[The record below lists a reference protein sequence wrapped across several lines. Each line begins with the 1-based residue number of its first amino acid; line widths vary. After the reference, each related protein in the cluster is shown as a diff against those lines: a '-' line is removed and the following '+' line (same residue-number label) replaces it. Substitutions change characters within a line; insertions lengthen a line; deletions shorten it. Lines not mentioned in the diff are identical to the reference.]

1 MASSWQKKKAAHP
14 VRADGRMC
22 YLYKKTTEY
31 VRGLVIY
38 QAAFFTAV
46 LPFGPRFLALA
57 SSSFLLASYQASNS
71 LKLFN
76 RFVLT
81 RPSVLMN
88 IMKPDFGLIALPPH
102 SRQKALTCASFSYEQ
117 GNFTHAKRKS
127 TTEALCPYGAYAF
140 LEIIAQLNDANRVR
154 RCVNVQIS
162 ASGTIPVESHN
173 FGMRD
178 VSKDIERLIVSRS

>member
-1 MASSWQKKKAAHP
+1 
-14 VRADGRMC
+14 
-22 YLYKKTTEY
+22 
-31 VRGLVIY
+31 
-38 QAAFFTAV
+38 
-46 LPFGPRFLALA
+46 
-57 SSSFLLASYQASNS
+57 
-71 LKLFN
+71 
-76 RFVLT
+76 
-81 RPSVLMN
+81 MN
-88 IMKPDFGLIALPPH
+88 IMKPDFELIALPPH
-102 SRQKALTCASFSYEQ
+102 SRQKALTCASFSYVQ

-127 TTEALCPYGAYAF
+127 TTEALRPYGAYAF

>member
-1 MASSWQKKKAAHP
+1 
-14 VRADGRMC
+14 
-22 YLYKKTTEY
+22 
-31 VRGLVIY
+31 
-38 QAAFFTAV
+38 
-46 LPFGPRFLALA
+46 
-57 SSSFLLASYQASNS
+57 
-71 LKLFN
+71 
-76 RFVLT
+76 
-81 RPSVLMN
+81 MN

-162 ASGTIPVESHN
+162 ASGTSPVKPDD

-178 VSKDIERLIVSRS
+178 VPKHIERLIVSRS

>member
-1 MASSWQKKKAAHP
+1 MPWH
-14 VRADGRMC
+14 
-22 YLYKKTTEY
+22 
-31 VRGLVIY
+31 
-38 QAAFFTAV
+38 
-46 LPFGPRFLALA
+46 
-57 SSSFLLASYQASNS
+57 
-71 LKLFN
+71 

-88 IMKPDFGLIALPPH
+88 IMKPDFELIALPPH

-127 TTEALCPYGAYAF
+127 TTEALRPYGAYAF